1 MEGIKQGS
9 TAHAVASH
17 ERREMNMTKE
27 FKMYINGKWLDALD
41 EEVYEDLNPYTGGI
55 FAKVPAGKAS
65 DAKTAVGAAQRAF
78 PAWSRTLPAERQ
90 SLFLKAADILETKQD
105 EIVSILADETGCT
118 FGFAMFQ
125 AGFTP
130 GLLREAAAQ
139 AHQANGEMIP
149 ADLPGALYMAIRQPV
164 GVVAGIGPWN
174 APLILSL
181 RSICMPI
188 AYGNTAV
195 LKPST
200 ESAVSGGEIIAE
212 VFHEAGFPKGV
223 LNVVTNGPG
232 KSGEIGDEMI
242 ANPGVRRINFTGST
256 AVGRQIAEK
265 AGRHLKRVAL
275 ELGGNNPM
283 IILRDADVDQA
294 VNAAAFGGF
303 LHQGQICMSTR
314 RLIIEKPIAKEFIK
328 KLVDKVSAFK
338 VGDPKEPD
346 TVIGPLINP
355 EQLKKVRESVEAAVN
370 DGAKILCGGKS
381 DGPCYYPT
389 ILANVKRGTP
399 FSCEET
405 FGPVVS
411 IIEVQ
416 DPEEAVA
423 VANDTDYGLSAAVV
437 TRDYAKGLAIAERI
451 ESGMVHINDQ
461 TVHDEPQVPFGGV
474 KDSGWGRFGGRAALE
489 EFTELRWISLQL
501 TPRQYPF

>member
-1 MEGIKQGS
+1 
-9 TAHAVASH
+9 
-17 ERREMNMTKE
+17 MTKE
-27 FKMYINGKWLDALD
+27 YKMYINGEWVGALD
-41 EEVYEDLNPYTGGI
+41 GAVYDDLNPYTGDI
-55 FAKVPAGKAS
+55 FAKVPAGKAV
-65 DAKTAVGAAQRAF
+65 DAQKAIDAAAAAF
-78 PAWSRTLPAERQ
+78 PAWSHSLPAERQ
-90 SLFLKAADILETKQD
+90 ALFLKAADILEKKQN
-105 EIVSILADETGCT
+105 EIVSILAEETGCA

-139 AHQANGEMIP
+139 AHQANGEIIP
-149 ADLPGALYMAIRQPV
+149 ADLPGALYMAVRQPV

-200 ESAVSGGEIIAE
+200 ESAAAGGVVIAE

-223 LNVVTNGPG
+223 LNLVTNGPG
-232 KSGEIGDEMI
+232 KSNEIGDELI
-242 ANPGVRRINFTGST
+242 TNPKVRRINFTGST
-256 AVGRQIAEK
+256 SVGRQIAEK

-314 RLIIEKPIAKEFIK
+314 RIIIEKPIAKEFIEK
-328 KLVDKVSAFK
+328 FVDKVSTFK
-338 VGDPKEPD
+338 VGSPKEMD
-346 TVIGPLINP
+346 TIIGPLINK
-355 EQLKKVRESVEAAVN
+355 QQFIKVKESVEAAVR
-370 DGAKILCGGKS
+370 DGAKILYGGKS
-381 DGPCYYPT
+381 EGLCYYPT
-389 ILANVKRGTP
+389 VLANVKPGTP

-411 IIEVQ
+411 VIEVQ
-416 DPEEAVA
+416 DEEEAVA
-423 VANDTDYGLSAAVV
+423 VANDTNYGLSAAVV
-437 TRDYAKGLAIAERI
+437 TRDYGKGMAIAERI

-489 EFTELRWISLQL
+489 EFTELRWISMQL